1 MRNSKKINLE
11 NLTFC
16 IPVRIDSSH
25 RERNLLTILKFYAQ
39 NIRCN
44 YIVMEADKEQHLKE
58 LPSIEG
64 LVYHFI
70 YDENPTFHR
79 TYYIN
84 KMLAQTTTEIAAS
97 WDTDAIAPITQLS
110 KAYKTIIEEQA
121 TMAYPYDG
129 CFWSINEFFSSLF
142 CKNLKISLLEKSP
155 MMKFLMCGYYSVGGA
170 FLVNVRLYKECG
182 WENEHFIGWGPE
194 DAERYKRLM
203 ILNKKPIKIPGAL
216 YHLYHSRGNNSSDGN
231 EQVAYITKKEYCHVC
246 SMQPDE
252 LKEYI
257 KTWNWI
263 K

>member
-39 NIRCN
+39 NVRCN

-84 KMLAQTTTEIAAS
+84 KMLAQTTTEIAAI

-142 CKNLKISLLEKSP
+142 CKNFKISLLEKSP

-194 DAERYKRLM
+194 DAERYKRLV
-203 ILNKKPIKIPGAL
+203 ILNKKPIKSNYSGIF
-216 YHLYHSRGNNSSDGN
+216 S
-231 EQVAYITKKEYCHVC
+231 
-246 SMQPDE
+246 
-252 LKEYI
+252 
-257 KTWNWI
+257 
-263 K
+263 